1 MKTWLSNTKNGITT
15 NCVDFE
21 SPLQDGESND
31 CVVRSMTVGFNTDY
45 DSMHAFCTG
54 FFNRKKGEGTYDT
67 AGKLEKHR
75 YLFDQQITR
84 LGQEREGQEWRG
96 RLLGKEYPIGGGQ
109 RKFRNMSVGTFLKT
123 YTEGTYLVIVKG
135 HMFTV
140 KGGEVFGNSND
151 GRMLKRP
158 IQSAF
163 KIGKL
168 TSEENK
174 LDRKLRQVG

>member
-1 MKTWLSNTKNGITT
+1 MKTWLSNTKNGIKT
-15 NCVDFE
+15 NGVYFE
-21 SPLQDGESND
+21 SPLESSERND

-84 LGQEREGQEWRG
+84 LGKEREGQEWRG
-96 RLLGKEYPIGGGQ
+96 RLLGKDYHIGGGQ
-109 RKFRNMSVGTFLKT
+109 KRFRNMSVGTFLKT
-123 YTEGTYLVIVKG
+123 YTEGTYLVIVNR

-140 KGGEVFGNSND
+140 IDGEVYGNSND
-151 GRMLKRP
+151 GRQIKKP
-158 IQSAF
+158 IQSVF
-163 KIGKL
+163 KIGRL
-168 TSEENK
+168 TKEEK
-174 LDRKLRQVG
+174 ELDRANRK